1 MIIIDNPMEMQK
13 TASRLR
19 LENKTIGFV
28 PTMGAL
34 HEGHLSLVRSARKE
48 NDIVVVSIFVNPA
61 QFGPNEDYNKYP
73 RTFGEDCSLLEKE
86 KTDYLFFPSNEDMY
100 GKNFETYVELTKL
113 PNHLCGLKREGHFRG
128 VTTVV
133 TKLFN
138 IVKPAAAY
146 FGQKDYQQTVIIKQM
161 ALDLNMDIKINM
173 IPTIREK
180 DGLAMSSRNKLLNEK
195 ERADALVLYKSLN
208 LGKKL
213 ILEGNR
219 KIKDIIDSMEK
230 LILTEV
236 PSAKIDYISIVDP
249 ETLEDIKTFEGM
261 AVIAAAV
268 FIGSTRLIDN
278 IEIIL

>member
-249 ETLEDIKTFEGM
+249 ETLEDINTFEGM